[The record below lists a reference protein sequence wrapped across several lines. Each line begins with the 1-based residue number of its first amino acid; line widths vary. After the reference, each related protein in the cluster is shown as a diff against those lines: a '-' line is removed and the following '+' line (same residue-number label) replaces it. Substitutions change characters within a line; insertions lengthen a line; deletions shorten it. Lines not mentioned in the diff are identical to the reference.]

1 MGFQQHIHQYLQVV
15 RPRQEYMVTPNQ
27 NDKKIYVADV
37 QPEKQKMQEL
47 STELEP
53 QTPRIIWDC

>member
-27 NDKKIYVADV
+27 NDKKTYVADV

-47 STELEP
+47 TKYWIRTTGS
-53 QTPRIIWDC
+53 